1 MYVTA
6 NNPSFSTRFDRM
18 RTSAY
23 WTATILVAFENSAGA
38 MWVFLPL
45 IPRFSHTNTA
55 LVFAEYLRTMLA
67 HLGYSPYFK
76 YILGPWQ
83 LACAAALVTPRLARV
98 KEWAYFGAFLN
109 YSSAF
114 ISHQFAGDRPDI
126 ASGALAVL
134 TIIAWA
140 LRPPDRR
147 LAASTPDGGTSVS
160 SWATSAGILVLL
172 LILSLFWLPPIS
184 KT

>member
-1 MYVTA
+1 MCA
-6 NNPSFSTRFDRM
+6 AAKNQSSSSRFDRM

-38 MWVFLPL
+38 MWVLLPL

-67 HLGYSPYFK
+67 HLGYPPYFK
-76 YILGPWQ
+76 YLLGPWQ
-83 LACAAALVTPRLARV
+83 LACAAALVAPRLARV

-114 ISHQFAGDRPDI
+114 MSHQFAGDRPDI
-126 ASGALAVL
+126 TSGALAVL
-134 TIIAWA
+134 TIMVGPCGHRIDD
-140 LRPPDRR
+140 LRNRR
-147 LAASTPDGGTSVS
+147 LNQCIVMGHFCRHLSPVADSVAFLAATG
-160 SWATSAGILVLL
+160 L
-172 LILSLFWLPPIS
+172 
-184 KT
+184 